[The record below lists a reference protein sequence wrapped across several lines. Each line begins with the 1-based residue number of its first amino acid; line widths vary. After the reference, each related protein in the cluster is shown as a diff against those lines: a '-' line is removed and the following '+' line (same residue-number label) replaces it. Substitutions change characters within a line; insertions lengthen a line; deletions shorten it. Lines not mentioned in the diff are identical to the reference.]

1 MAGQLLLVN
10 PARRRRRKNAMPAG
24 LKRYWAARRGAKR
37 KANPHRRARRRRN
50 VMVPAWAHAVN
61 PHRRHR
67 ARRRNPMHHAKRHVY
82 RRRHRNPIP
91 GIGGIVSLLKDAA
104 IQSLGGVAVD
114 YVYGYVN
121 GMMPASMKRVP
132 GSIGVGDAVKV
143 VFTSL
148 VGTMLSRPTRGLSRA
163 AAIGSLNND
172 FRQMI
177 VANLPATITQQLAWY
192 QPAPVVQGTQWTGPN
207 RGRMVRQ
214 SPLLSGRMG
223 AFVRGSPTLS
233 GAPGMPQLM
242 PNVVSVGSGMPLS
255 R

>member
-1 MAGQLLLVN
+1 MPGQLLLVN
-10 PARRRRRKNAMPAG
+10 PARRRRRKNAMPAA
-24 LKRYWAARRGAKR
+24 LKRYWATHRHGSKR
-37 KANPHRRARRRRN
+37 KANPHRRHRRRN
-50 VMVPAWAHAVN
+50 VMVPAWARAVN
-61 PHRRHR
+61 PHRRR
-67 ARRRNPMHHAKRHVY
+67 ARRRNPMHHARRHVF
-82 RRRHRNPIP
+82 RRHRRNPIA
-91 GIGGIVSLLKDAA
+91 GLGGIVTLLKDAA

-121 GMMPASMKRVP
+121 GMLPASMKRVP
-132 GSIGVGDAVKV
+132 GTIGVGDAVKV

-148 VGTMLSRPTRGLSRA
+148 VGTMLARPTRGLSRA

-172 FRQMI
+172 FRTLI

-192 QPAPVVQGTQWTGPN
+192 QPAPVVDGTRWTGPN